1 MDDSTAGK
9 IPHQPAQI
17 PLALDY
23 APPKLREH
31 GLRDAHSKP
40 LAAWGK
46 GGPSFRTTPGRA
58 WQYPLLEMD
67 RTGNSYTYLI
77 RDRGGRWVVEL
88 D

>member
-40 LAAWGK
+40 LAAWGSADLW
-46 GGPSFRTTPGRA
+46 GPITEN
-58 WQYPLLEMD
+58 Q
-67 RTGNSYTYLI
+67 
-77 RDRGGRWVVEL
+77 
-88 D
+88 